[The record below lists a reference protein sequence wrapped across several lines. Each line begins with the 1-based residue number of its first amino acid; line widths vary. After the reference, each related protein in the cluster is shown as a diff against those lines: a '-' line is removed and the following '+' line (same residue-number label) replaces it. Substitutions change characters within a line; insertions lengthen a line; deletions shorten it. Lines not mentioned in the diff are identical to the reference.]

1 VSLIDE
7 LRASWPPGDPAAT
20 SDHVRPSATGT
31 RLLDACALPS
41 TLIERHAVAV
51 ASGPDER
58 LCLGLLVR
66 SGGAWHLARAGD
78 GASES
83 LVAALARMEP
93 LPRGFALRPLGRP
106 PEARGERAM
115 GVDQTNDSVVV
126 GEAVV
131 VKWLLRP
138 SPAVHPAPAILAHL
152 AALGYPNVPRPL
164 GSLTWTAP
172 DGAEVLLALVDGYL
186 PGARDGWDW
195 CVAAVL
201 EHLGHVAD
209 ACAGNCAADLAA
221 ELGALTAGLHL
232 ALATPSALLPVAVTR
247 ASASD
252 VVRWRSAAELTI
264 REAAALTEGSDGEDV
279 RARLPRMV
287 AALRTLSALVGT
299 PVQRVHGDLHVGQ
312 VLRWREG
319 LAVIDFDGNPAADP
333 ATAALP
339 QPAARDVAGM
349 LCSLDHVG
357 RIVDEQTGR
366 LHHAEV
372 ERWIARSRRRFL
384 AEYRRVLADAGRSDL
399 LDERLMPAFEVE
411 QECRELVYAARF
423 LPRWRYAPMA
433 ALRAMLP
440 P

>member
-1 VSLIDE
+1 MIDE
-7 LRASWPPGDPAAT
+7 LCASWPPGDPAVT
-20 SDHVRPSATGT
+20 SDHVRPSLAGT

-41 TLIERHAVAV
+41 AVVGRHAVAV

-58 LCLGLLVR
+58 LCLVLLVR
-66 SGGAWHLARAGD
+66 SGEAWHLARAGD

-83 LVAALARMEP
+83 LVAALAKMEP
-93 LPRGFALRPLGRP
+93 LGTNFQLHPLGRP

-138 SPAVHPAPAILAHL
+138 PAVHPAPAILAHL

-164 GSLTWTAP
+164 GTLTWTAP
-172 DGAEVLLALVDGYL
+172 DGAEVLLALADGYL
-186 PGARDGWDW
+186 LGARDGWDW

-201 EHLGHVAD
+201 EHLGHLAD
-209 ACAGNCAADLAA
+209 GCAGGCAADLAA

-232 ALATPSALLPVAVTR
+232 ALATPSAVLPVAVTR
-247 ASASD
+247 AVASD
-252 VVRWRSAAELTI
+252 VVRWRSAAELTM
-264 REAAALTEGSDGEDV
+264 REAGTLTEGSDGEEV
-279 RARLPRMV
+279 RARLPRMM
-287 AALRTLSALVGT
+287 AALTALSDVVGT

-349 LCSLDHVG
+349 LRSLDHVG

-366 LHHAEV
+366 LNHAEV
-372 ERWIARSRRRFL
+372 ERWIARSRHRFL
-384 AEYRRVLADAGRSDL
+384 SAYRSMLADAGRADL

-423 LPRWRYAPMA
+423 LPRWRYAPIA
-433 ALRAMLP
+433 ALRSMLP